1 MISCALSDH
10 VWWCNIKC
18 FQSYPKNYILKL
30 MHANSWHHKLSHLH
44 LSFWIWKVWK
54 GREKNYKHLDISRP
68 KRAFP
73 MKSKTFLIFFFHSN
87 PQSQQQTQATYIQE
101 KEIKMS
107 NYLSNVED
115 TIGKTIASSQ
125 ISQNKIHFLHW
136 KYFA

>member
-1 MISCALSDH
+1 
-10 VWWCNIKC
+10 
-18 FQSYPKNYILKL
+18 
-30 MHANSWHHKLSHLH
+30 
-44 LSFWIWKVWK
+44 
-54 GREKNYKHLDISRP
+54 
-68 KRAFP
+68 
-73 MKSKTFLIFFFHSN
+73 MKSKTFLFFFFHSN